1 MHRPDFYFIAKFSHG
16 IWSLFLIA
24 SKHQQIIFA
33 KINISI
39 LYPPPYKGTVWYYE
53 KADTELIR
61 RAIDQFY
68 WLKVLSKVNI
78 EEKVWYVT
86 NSLFNIIHKFIPH
99 VTLVSDD

>member
-1 MHRPDFYFIAKFSHG
+1 M
-16 IWSLFLIA
+16 
-24 SKHQQIIFA
+24 
-33 KINISI
+33 
-39 LYPPPYKGTVWYYE
+39 YPPPYKGTVWYYE

-99 VTLVSDD
+99 ETVVSDDKDLSWINKVIKKLMAEDNKTDKSYCHFNRKAFPFKNI